1 MHTLSGSVSN
11 AKKYSATEYQTD
23 NQYIYISL
31 SFYIG
36 IYVFS
41 RIGYMNYLNFC
52 KKSVYLDQYIN
63 GATRI

>member
-1 MHTLSGSVSN
+1 MHILPRNISN
-11 AKKYSATEYQTD
+11 AKQYTATEYQTD

-52 KKSVYLDQYIN
+52 KKYVYLDQYIN

>member
-1 MHTLSGSVSN
+1 MHILSGNISN
-11 AKKYSATEYQTD
+11 AKQYNATEYQTD
-23 NQYIYISL
+23 NQYIYI